1 MSANEDLSRLSASF
15 AKECDFTNPDWVVKT
30 ALLQASEMQDGLTK
44 YLLLAL
50 ADIAKKNAG
59 VAETKA
65 EVVEINP
72 EMSQQDLLHEVK
84 NSFATK
90 ITWPKLA
97 ETIGISARQ
106 MQTYILPSDSKGYR
120 NMPNITRNVLLGM
133 LAENRKAA

>member
-1 MSANEDLSRLSASF
+1 MTTSEELSRLTASF
-15 AKECDFTNPDWVVKT
+15 TGECDFANPEWVVKT

-59 VAETKA
+59 VATPQP

-72 EMSQQDLLHEVK
+72 EMSQQELLHEVK
-84 NSFATK
+84 SSFGTK

-106 MQTYILPSDSKGYR
+106 MQTYILPADSKGYR

-133 LAENRKAA
+133 LAENRKAT